1 VSVRGGVIAAPNFLR
16 EYLSSDT
23 HFYLYE
29 LDDTTLDFILALSV
43 KELDEYVYALICR
56 FYPNVAKN
64 DEKYKQLKNAY
75 KSSFA
80 VEKIYRVNS
89 LISNNYT
96 AIYTKTGL
104 IRELVIDLYNIG
116 MEKVVIN

>member
-1 VSVRGGVIAAPNFLR
+1 M
-16 EYLSSDT
+16 SSDT

-29 LDDTTLDFILALSV
+29 LDDTTLDFILSLSV

-56 FYPNVAKN
+56 FYPTVAKN
-64 DEKYKQLKNAY
+64 DEKYKQLKSAY

>member
-1 VSVRGGVIAAPNFLR
+1 
-16 EYLSSDT
+16 LSSDT
-23 HFYLYE
+23 NFYLYE
-29 LDDTTLDFILALSV
+29 LDDTTLDFILSLSI

-56 FYPNVAKN
+56 FYPNISIK
-64 DEKYKQLKNAY
+64 DEKYKELVKSY

-80 VEKIYRVNS
+80 IEKIYRVNS

-104 IRELVIDLYNIG
+104 VRELVLDIYNIG
-116 MEKVVIN
+116 TEKVVIN